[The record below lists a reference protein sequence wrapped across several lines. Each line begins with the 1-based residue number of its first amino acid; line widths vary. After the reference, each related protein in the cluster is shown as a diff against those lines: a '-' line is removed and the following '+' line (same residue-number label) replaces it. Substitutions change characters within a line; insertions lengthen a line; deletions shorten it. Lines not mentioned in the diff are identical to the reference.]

1 MDIVYLI
8 KNVEKNSYMKSI
20 ILILFICVIGVCY
33 SQSDDGVYYSKY
45 WNYRYALRGDD
56 IDPSYIR
63 WEPGFLEVGFGPGT
77 SLPMRS
83 RRRFSYP
90 NASLLPVYK
99 NKQGPCVNINF
110 NSYGRFNN
118 WALGDEIPPERK
130 AGNSAN
136 TWFGQRDGLL
146 VWHDVPTDLGKYLI
160 ALATELGLL
169 TRASL
174 SYNAYFNLPLLQSK
188 NFNLA
193 QQLQMTYTEL
203 SRAIDAVNRLDYN
216 SDIRYG
222 NSNQTWDGVFIRD
235 DVPDNFADDG
245 KFGNAELL
253 TNNYWNNTNIA
264 IPYYRGNSFSNV
276 VSNNITAGQRN
287 HPCDADLQISKDQF
301 LKLTLGVIAA
311 KKYANFYKAY
321 YGDPNNVYQSC
332 FDFLDRA
339 IWATFPTFDTRE
351 PDPTSSSGYKDA
363 CKYSGMTWYS
373 PLIWDV
379 WNMHTS
385 GDFTSGAYAH
395 QLTFGQPA
403 LLAQKLYYT
412 LDYPI
417 VSLAGIPFTVGQ
429 TFSDEIFGYA
439 CIQADAAPMFII
451 PNSLHKFGCHLGEY
465 NPKELEYEFNYLSE
479 AIRDNI
485 YGMPFKISTSF
496 PPQSLN
502 PIGGVTNFVT
512 STSIN
517 IRWFPTSDYTK
528 FMDRWNFCDCEHD
541 TRNWYYDKPT
551 EERLEEK
558 NGLNY
563 MIAHNLYLMSKD
575 EQPKIDVANNQIAS
589 MINLYD
595 RRIDGAFPRTAT
607 ISKKVFN
614 TNVFPPS
621 VSTINCDYTYGTG
634 IVPAIIEAAN
644 SIDARNCHFEPNSR
658 ATIRAPHIELSPGF
672 DARYGSVCE
681 VINERMECRPYT
693 QLYGNGGCDNIALK
707 SASYMATGVLDKI
720 NKSIDLYPN
729 PTSDNASLKFKNYEG
744 ANATIGIYN
753 MVGKLIRQF
762 GKVEILE
769 AEQDY
774 YLNLEGIDV
783 GIYLVTIKQGDHTT
797 TLKLQKN

>member
-1 MDIVYLI
+1 
-8 KNVEKNSYMKSI
+8 MKSI
-20 ILILFICVIGVCY
+20 ILILFICAIKVCC

-45 WNYRYALRGDD
+45 WNYRYSLRGDD
-56 IDPSYIR
+56 IEPSYIR
-63 WEPGFLEVGFGPGT
+63 WEPGFLEVGSGAGT
-77 SLPMRS
+77 SLPMRA
-83 RRRFSYP
+83 RYRFSYP
-90 NASLLPVYK
+90 NATLLPANR
-99 NKQGPCVNINF
+99 NKEGPCINVNFDNF
-110 NSYGRFNN
+110 PRKNN
-118 WALGDEIPPERK
+118 WGLGNDVPPERV
-130 AGNSAN
+130 AGNPSN
-136 TWFGQRDGLL
+136 TWFGQRDGIL
-146 VWHDVPTDLGKYLI
+146 VWSDVPTDMGKYLI
-160 ALATELGLL
+160 ALSTELGLL

-174 SYNAYFNLPLLQSK
+174 QYGAFFNLPLLQTK
-188 NFNLA
+188 NYNLA
-193 QQLQMTYTEL
+193 RQLQMTYDEL
-203 SRAIDAVNRLDYN
+203 SKAIAAVDRLDYN

-235 DVPDNFADDG
+235 DVPYNFADDG

-264 IPYYRGNSFSNV
+264 IPYYRGNSFSNA
-276 VSNNITAGQRN
+276 VSNNITAGQKGT
-287 HPCDADLQISKDQF
+287 CDADLQVSKDQF
-301 LKLTLGVIAA
+301 LKLTLGIIAA

-339 IWATFPTFDTRE
+339 IWATFPTYDTRE
-351 PDPTSSSGYKDA
+351 PDPTSLSGYTDA
-363 CKYSGMTWYS
+363 CKHSGMTPYA

-385 GDFTSGAYAH
+385 GNYTFGAWAH
-395 QLTFGQPA
+395 QLTLGQPA
-403 LLAQKLYYT
+403 LFGLKMFYT
-412 LDYPI
+412 SQYPI
-417 VSLAGIPFTVGQ
+417 VSLARAEFWGQ
-429 TFSDEIFGYA
+429 LFSAEIFGYA
-439 CIQADAAPMFII
+439 CIQGDGAPMYIF

-465 NPKELEYEFNYLSE
+465 NPKELEYQFNYLSE

-485 YGMPFKISTSF
+485 YGMQFKISTSF

-528 FMDRWNFCDCEHD
+528 FMDRWNFCSCEHE
-541 TRNWYYDKPT
+541 TRNWYNPAFNT
-551 EERLEEK
+551 VEEK
-558 NGLNY
+558 NGLDY
-563 MIAHNLYLMSKD
+563 LIAHNLYLMSKD
-575 EQPKIDVANNQIAS
+575 EQPKIDVANNQVTS

-595 RRIDGAFPRTAT
+595 RRIDGAFPRTAS

-707 SASYMATGVLDKI
+707 SASYMATEVLDKR

-744 ANATIGIYN
+744 ANATIGICN